1 MHNFYFSDPF
11 FLMLL
16 IDSLFLLIFPSFF
29 FKEQE
34 EAAVFSMR
42 FFITVDGYSWARG
55 GYFVGTFYSNN

>member
-1 MHNFYFSDPF
+1 
-11 FLMLL
+11 MLL